1 MEANQES
8 EAIARIDAFNLKPGR
23 VLAGKYEVLERL
35 GKGWE
40 GEVYLVSEVATGIE
54 RAVKIFYPHR
64 DVNQRSSIRYA
75 KKLHKLRH
83 CQILIQY
90 HGMDMMRFK
99 GHDVPLM
106 VSDFVEGELLSKFI
120 NRHPGKRLAPF
131 QALHMLH
138 ALCKGIE
145 SIHRAGEY
153 HGDLHTDNVI
163 VQRYGLGFELK
174 LLDLFHWDAKKGEAR
189 QDDLLGLIE
198 IFYEALGGRRHY
210 AKQPQ
215 VVKSIIRGKRS
226 SLIFQRFKRVAHLRA
241 YLETLEWV

>member
-1 MEANQES
+1 M
-8 EAIARIDAFNLKPGR
+8 
-23 VLAGKYEVLERL
+23 LAGKYKVLSRL
-35 GKGWE
+35 GRGWE
-40 GEVYLVSEVATGIE
+40 GEVYLITEMATGIE
-54 RAVKIFYPHR
+54 RAVKMFYPHR
-64 DVNQRSSIRYA
+64 DVKKRSSIRYA

-90 HGMDMMRFK
+90 HSMETMSIK
-99 GHDVPLM
+99 GHEVPLM
-106 VSDFVEGELLSKFI
+106 VSDYVEGELLSKFI
-120 NRHPGKRLAPF
+120 ARQRGRRLAPF
-131 QALHMLH
+131 QALHLLH
-138 ALCKGIE
+138 SLCSGIE

-174 LLDLFHWDAKKGEAR
+174 LLDLFHWESKKGQAR

-215 VVKSIIRGKRS
+215 VVKSIIRAKRS
-226 SLIFQRFKRVAHLRA
+226 SLILQRFRRVAQLRA
-241 YLETLEWV
+241 YLETLEWD